1 MSLIYNEF
9 EGSEKNGND
18 EELKMEKMEIDSKPK
33 KKKTK
38 KRKTKSK
45 NEEEQKEEEPKE
57 EDKKEEEKKGEEIIN
72 SKEKLNDKYDTSME
86 GLEIPLLNNN
96 INNGSLMLT
105 ELLDID
111 NNNNKDDLN
120 NSNNNTNNKTLNI
133 TDNNNFNN
141 NNNSSFL
148 KKKLDNIKLP
158 KNLKNDITSGI
169 EKSHIEI
176 HNDFKNDLLNIS
188 NKKTN
193 LNDIISLNKSNGNIF
208 LTGVEKISKE
218 NLKKLKKLK
227 LEEKNIK
234 KNIAK
239 INTNTKI
246 IEDGLSLKNNLVDEN
261 IRKSQL
267 KNMNDLKE
275 NFITKLIKVNQ
286 KIELILN
293 EEKMSQKGKK
303 RLNLENLDE
312 AQEEYNLH
320 LKKLKQEQ
328 DLNKAKFDSD
338 LKIAYE
344 KHQKYCDQLEL
355 EKSGKLESLIKERKE
370 TERKAILKRKKEADE
385 IMEKSKKY
393 LNEKFTKKAN
403 DYRYYQLK
411 EQFENNERKLI
422 DKVNMQ
428 KKEPLVTQQE
438 LKELS
443 DKIKE
448 QKKLLG
454 EDADEKKKQLI
465 KLWSYRSQTL
475 PTYKHPLTVK
485 LEEELAL
492 KNQKNEDDKKKR
504 ECNDLEKRNYQPP
517 KVVTSQKLK
526 SQRET
531 RKDKVDR
538 ESVMKTELNNKKR
551 LDKLKFSP
559 IVSPKNLKIIQEE
572 LNQELNNGFEF
583 DIKSLLQKKKKK
595 ILKPIRILN
604 PKPDKPIDYL
614 TQMIIEKENNKAKL
628 MHEKTEES
636 FDIKTNL
643 NNKLLSRNEGKEENI
658 LEALKMVKAQTEN
671 IDNKVQQKKQML
683 KLNGGYLNNPK
694 LGDEVG
700 DLLIESIQTKL
711 NIMNKLNGE

>member
-9 EGSEKNGND
+9 EGSDKNGND
-18 EELKMEKMEIDSKPK
+18 EELKIEKMDLDSKKTK

-38 KRKTKSK
+38 RKKAKK
-45 NEEEQKEEEPKE
+45 NS
-57 EDKKEEEKKGEEIIN
+57 EEKKELASD
-72 SKEKLNDKYDTSME
+72 SKEKVIDKYDTSLE
-86 GLEIPLLNNN
+86 GLEIPMLNNN

-111 NNNNKDDLN
+111 NNKNNQEEVN
-120 NSNNNTNNKTLNI
+120 NITNNNINNRTLNI
-133 TDNNNFNN
+133 NENN
-141 NNNSSFL
+141 NNSFL
-148 KKKLDNIKLP
+148 KKKLENVKLP
-158 KNLKNDITSGI
+158 KNLKNDINSGI
-169 EKSHIEI
+169 EKSHLEI
-176 HNDFKNDLLNIS
+176 RDDFKNDLLNIS
-188 NKKTN
+188 NKKTTI
-193 LNDIISLNKSNGNIF
+193 NDILGLNKSNGNIF
-208 LTGVEKISKE
+208 LTSVDKISKE
-218 NLKKLKKLK
+218 NLKRLKSLK

-239 INTNTKI
+239 INMNTKLL
-246 IEDGLSLKNNLVDEN
+246 EDGLSLKNNIVDEN

-293 EEKMSQKGKK
+293 EEKLSQKAKNK
-303 RLNLENLDE
+303 LDFENLDE

-320 LKKLKQEQ
+320 LKKLKEEQ
-328 DLNKAKFDSD
+328 NKNKAKFDTD

-344 KHQKYCDQLEL
+344 KHQKFCDQLEL
-355 EKSGKLESLIKERKE
+355 EKSGKLEKLIKERKE
-370 TERKAILKRKKEADE
+370 SERQVILKRKKEADE
-385 IMEKSKKY
+385 ILEKSKKY
-393 LNEKFTKKAN
+393 LNEKFTKKDN
-403 DYRYYQLK
+403 EYKYYQLK
-411 EQFENNERKLI
+411 ENFENNEKKLI

-428 KKEPLVTQQE
+428 KKDPLVTQE
-438 LKELS
+438 EIKELS
-443 DKIKE
+443 KKINE
-448 QKKLLG
+448 QKKILI
-454 EDADEKKKQLI
+454 EDAEEKKKQLI

-492 KNQKNEDDKKKR
+492 KMQKYDDDKKKK

-517 KVVTSQKLK
+517 KVTQSLKLK
-526 SQRET
+526 NQRET

-538 ESVMKTELNNKKR
+538 ESVMQTELNNKKR
-551 LDKLKFSP
+551 LDRLKFTP

-572 LNQELNNGFEF
+572 LNQELNNQVEF

-595 ILKPIRILN
+595 ILKPIRILH
-604 PKPDKPIDYL
+604 PKPEKPIDYL
-614 TQMIIEKENNKAKL
+614 TQMIIEKEKNKNKS
-628 MHEKTEES
+628 MQEYTEDS
-636 FDIKTNL
+636 VDIKPSIE
-643 NNKLLSRNEGKEENI
+643 KKIISRNEKREENI
-658 LEALKMVKAQTEN
+658 IDTLKMVKAQTES
-671 IDNKVQQKKQML
+671 IDNKVQQKKQIL

-711 NIMNKLNGE
+711 NIMNKLNGD

>member
-9 EGSEKNGND
+9 EGSDKNGND
-18 EELKMEKMEIDSKPK
+18 EELKIEKMDLDSKKTK

-38 KRKTKSK
+38 RKKAKK
-45 NEEEQKEEEPKE
+45 NS
-57 EDKKEEEKKGEEIIN
+57 EEKKELASD
-72 SKEKLNDKYDTSME
+72 SKEKVIDKYDTSLE
-86 GLEIPLLNNN
+86 GLEIPILNNN

-111 NNNNKDDLN
+111 NNKNNQEEVN
-120 NSNNNTNNKTLNI
+120 NITNNNINNRTLNI
-133 TDNNNFNN
+133 NENN
-141 NNNSSFL
+141 NNSFL
-148 KKKLDNIKLP
+148 KKKLENVKLP
-158 KNLKNDITSGI
+158 KNLKNDINSGI
-169 EKSHIEI
+169 EKSHLEI
-176 HNDFKNDLLNIS
+176 RDDFKNDLLNIN
-188 NKKTN
+188 NKKTTI
-193 LNDIISLNKSNGNIF
+193 NDILGLNKSNGNIF
-208 LTGVEKISKE
+208 LTSVDKISKE
-218 NLKKLKKLK
+218 NLKRLKSLK

-239 INTNTKI
+239 INMNTKLL
-246 IEDGLSLKNNLVDEN
+246 EDGLSLKNNIVDEN

-293 EEKMSQKGKK
+293 EEKLSQKAKNK
-303 RLNLENLDE
+303 LDFENLDE

-320 LKKLKQEQ
+320 LKKLKEEQ
-328 DLNKAKFDSD
+328 NKNKAKFDTD

-344 KHQKYCDQLEL
+344 KHQKFCDQLEL
-355 EKSGKLESLIKERKE
+355 EKSGKLEKLIKERKE
-370 TERKAILKRKKEADE
+370 SERQVILKRKKEADE
-385 IMEKSKKY
+385 ILEKSKKY
-393 LNEKFTKKAN
+393 LNEKFTKKDN
-403 DYRYYQLK
+403 EYKYYQLK
-411 EQFENNERKLI
+411 ENFENNEKKLI

-428 KKEPLVTQQE
+428 KKDPLVTQE
-438 LKELS
+438 EIKELS
-443 DKIKE
+443 KKINE
-448 QKKLLG
+448 QKKILI
-454 EDADEKKKQLI
+454 EDAEEKKKQLI

-492 KNQKNEDDKKKR
+492 KMQKYDDDKKKR

-517 KVVTSQKLK
+517 KVTQSLKLK
-526 SQRET
+526 NQRET

-538 ESVMKTELNNKKR
+538 ESVMQTELNNKKR
-551 LDKLKFSP
+551 LDRLKFTP

-572 LNQELNNGFEF
+572 LNQELNNQVEF

-595 ILKPIRILN
+595 ILKPIRILH
-604 PKPDKPIDYL
+604 PKPEKPIDYL
-614 TQMIIEKENNKAKL
+614 TQMIIEKEKNKNKS
-628 MHEKTEES
+628 MQEYTEDS
-636 FDIKTNL
+636 VDIKPSIE
-643 NNKLLSRNEGKEENI
+643 KKIISRNEKREENI
-658 LEALKMVKAQTEN
+658 IDTLKMVKAQTES
-671 IDNKVQQKKQML
+671 IDNKVQQKKQIL

-711 NIMNKLNGE
+711 NIMNKLNGD

>member
-9 EGSEKNGND
+9 EGSDKNGND
-18 EELKMEKMEIDSKPK
+18 EELKIEKMDLDTKKTK

-38 KRKTKSK
+38 RKKAKK
-45 NEEEQKEEEPKE
+45 NS
-57 EDKKEEEKKGEEIIN
+57 EEKKELASD
-72 SKEKLNDKYDTSME
+72 SKEKVIDKYDTSLE
-86 GLEIPLLNNN
+86 GLEIPILNNN

-111 NNNNKDDLN
+111 NNKNNQEEVN
-120 NSNNNTNNKTLNI
+120 NITNNNINNRTLNI
-133 TDNNNFNN
+133 NENN
-141 NNNSSFL
+141 NNSFL
-148 KKKLDNIKLP
+148 KKKLENVKLP
-158 KNLKNDITSGI
+158 KNLKNDINSGI
-169 EKSHIEI
+169 EKSHLAIRD
-176 HNDFKNDLLNIS
+176 DFKNDLLNIS
-188 NKKTN
+188 NKKTTI
-193 LNDIISLNKSNGNIF
+193 NDILGLNKSNGNIF
-208 LTGVEKISKE
+208 LTSVDKISKE
-218 NLKKLKKLK
+218 NLKRLKSLK

-239 INTNTKI
+239 INMNTKLL
-246 IEDGLSLKNNLVDEN
+246 EDGLSLKNNIVDEN

-293 EEKMSQKGKK
+293 EEKLSQKAKNK
-303 RLNLENLDE
+303 LDFENLDE

-320 LKKLKQEQ
+320 LKKLKEEQ
-328 DLNKAKFDSD
+328 NKNKAKFDTD

-344 KHQKYCDQLEL
+344 KHQKFCDQLEL
-355 EKSGKLESLIKERKE
+355 EKSGKLEKLIKERKE
-370 TERKAILKRKKEADE
+370 SERQVILKRKKEADE
-385 IMEKSKKY
+385 ILEKSKKY
-393 LNEKFTKKAN
+393 LNEKFTKKDN
-403 DYRYYQLK
+403 EYKYYQLK
-411 EQFENNERKLI
+411 ENFENNEKKLI

-428 KKEPLVTQQE
+428 KKDPLVTQE
-438 LKELS
+438 EIKELS
-443 DKIKE
+443 KKINE
-448 QKKLLG
+448 QKKILI
-454 EDADEKKKQLI
+454 EDAEEKKKQLI

-492 KNQKNEDDKKKR
+492 KMQKYDDDKKKR

-517 KVVTSQKLK
+517 KVTQSLKLK
-526 SQRET
+526 NQRET

-538 ESVMKTELNNKKR
+538 ESVMQTELNNKKR
-551 LDKLKFSP
+551 LDRLKFTP

-572 LNQELNNGFEF
+572 LNQELNNQVEF

-595 ILKPIRILN
+595 ILKPIRILH
-604 PKPDKPIDYL
+604 PKPEKPIDYL
-614 TQMIIEKENNKAKL
+614 TQMIIEKEKNKNKS
-628 MHEKTEES
+628 MQEYTEDS
-636 FDIKTNL
+636 VDIKPSIE
-643 NNKLLSRNEGKEENI
+643 KKIISRNEKREENI
-658 LEALKMVKAQTEN
+658 IDTLKMVKAQTES
-671 IDNKVQQKKQML
+671 IDNKVQQKKQIL

-711 NIMNKLNGE
+711 NIMNKLNGD

>member
-9 EGSEKNGND
+9 EGSDKNGND
-18 EELKMEKMEIDSKPK
+18 EELKIEKMDLDSKKTK

-38 KRKTKSK
+38 RKKAKK
-45 NEEEQKEEEPKE
+45 NS
-57 EDKKEEEKKGEEIIN
+57 EEKKELASD
-72 SKEKLNDKYDTSME
+72 SKEKVIDKYDTSLE
-86 GLEIPLLNNN
+86 GLEIPILNNN

-111 NNNNKDDLN
+111 NNKNHQEEVNNIT
-120 NSNNNTNNKTLNI
+120 NNNINNRTLNI
-133 TDNNNFNN
+133 NENN
-141 NNNSSFL
+141 NNSFL
-148 KKKLDNIKLP
+148 KKKLENVKLP
-158 KNLKNDITSGI
+158 KNLKNDINSGI
-169 EKSHIEI
+169 EKSHLEI
-176 HNDFKNDLLNIS
+176 RDDFKNDLLNIS
-188 NKKTN
+188 NKKTTI
-193 LNDIISLNKSNGNIF
+193 NDILGLNKTNGNIF
-208 LTGVEKISKE
+208 LTSVDKISKE
-218 NLKKLKKLK
+218 NLKRLKSLK

-239 INTNTKI
+239 INMNTKLL
-246 IEDGLSLKNNLVDEN
+246 EDGLSLKNNIVDEN

-293 EEKMSQKGKK
+293 EEKLSQKAKNK
-303 RLNLENLDE
+303 LDFENLDE

-320 LKKLKQEQ
+320 LKKLKEEQ
-328 DLNKAKFDSD
+328 NKNKAKFDTD

-344 KHQKYCDQLEL
+344 KHQKFCDQLEL
-355 EKSGKLESLIKERKE
+355 EKSGKLEKLIKERKE
-370 TERKAILKRKKEADE
+370 SERQVILKRKKEADE
-385 IMEKSKKY
+385 ILEKSKKY
-393 LNEKFTKKAN
+393 LNEKFTKKDN
-403 DYRYYQLK
+403 EYKYYQLK
-411 EQFENNERKLI
+411 ENFENNEKKLI

-428 KKEPLVTQQE
+428 KKDPLVTQE
-438 LKELS
+438 EIKELS
-443 DKIKE
+443 KKINE
-448 QKKLLG
+448 QKKILI
-454 EDADEKKKQLI
+454 EDAEEKKKQLI

-492 KNQKNEDDKKKR
+492 KMQKYDDDKKKR

-517 KVVTSQKLK
+517 KVTQSLKLK
-526 SQRET
+526 NQRET

-538 ESVMKTELNNKKR
+538 ESVMQTELNNKKR
-551 LDKLKFSP
+551 LDRLKFTP

-572 LNQELNNGFEF
+572 LNQELNNQVEF

-595 ILKPIRILN
+595 ILKPIRILH
-604 PKPDKPIDYL
+604 PKPEKPIDYL
-614 TQMIIEKENNKAKL
+614 TQMIIEKEKNKNKS
-628 MHEKTEES
+628 MQEYTEDS
-636 FDIKTNL
+636 VDIKPSIE
-643 NNKLLSRNEGKEENI
+643 KKIISRNEKREENI
-658 LEALKMVKAQTEN
+658 IDTLKMVKAQTES
-671 IDNKVQQKKQML
+671 IDNKVQQKKQIL

-711 NIMNKLNGE
+711 NIMNKLNGD

>member
-9 EGSEKNGND
+9 EGSDKNGND
-18 EELKMEKMEIDSKPK
+18 EELKIEKMDLDTKKTK

-38 KRKTKSK
+38 RKKAKK
-45 NEEEQKEEEPKE
+45 NS
-57 EDKKEEEKKGEEIIN
+57 EEKKELASD
-72 SKEKLNDKYDTSME
+72 SKEKVIDKYDTSLE
-86 GLEIPLLNNN
+86 GLEIPILNNN

-111 NNNNKDDLN
+111 NNKNNQEEVN
-120 NSNNNTNNKTLNI
+120 NITNNNINNRTLNI
-133 TDNNNFNN
+133 NENN
-141 NNNSSFL
+141 NNSFL
-148 KKKLDNIKLP
+148 KKKLENVKLP
-158 KNLKNDITSGI
+158 KNLKNDINSGI
-169 EKSHIEI
+169 EKSHLEI
-176 HNDFKNDLLNIS
+176 RDDFKNDLLNIS
-188 NKKTN
+188 NKKTTI
-193 LNDIISLNKSNGNIF
+193 NDILGLNKSNGNIF
-208 LTGVEKISKE
+208 LTSVDKISKE
-218 NLKKLKKLK
+218 NLKRLKSLK

-239 INTNTKI
+239 INMNTKLL
-246 IEDGLSLKNNLVDEN
+246 EDGLSLKNNIVDEN

-293 EEKMSQKGKK
+293 EEKLSQKAKNK
-303 RLNLENLDE
+303 LDFENLDE

-320 LKKLKQEQ
+320 LKKLKEEQ
-328 DLNKAKFDSD
+328 NKNKAKFDTD

-344 KHQKYCDQLEL
+344 KHQKFCDQLEL
-355 EKSGKLESLIKERKE
+355 EKSGKLEKLIKERKE
-370 TERKAILKRKKEADE
+370 SERQVILKRKKEADE
-385 IMEKSKKY
+385 ILEKSKKY
-393 LNEKFTKKAN
+393 LNEKFNKKDN
-403 DYRYYQLK
+403 EYKYYQLK
-411 EQFENNERKLI
+411 ENFENNEKKLI

-428 KKEPLVTQQE
+428 KKDPLVTQE
-438 LKELS
+438 EIKELS
-443 DKIKE
+443 KKINE
-448 QKKLLG
+448 QKKILI
-454 EDADEKKKQLI
+454 EDAEEKKKQLI

-492 KNQKNEDDKKKR
+492 KMQKYDDDKKKR

-517 KVVTSQKLK
+517 KVTQSLKLK
-526 SQRET
+526 NQRET

-538 ESVMKTELNNKKR
+538 ESVMQTELNNKKR
-551 LDKLKFSP
+551 LDRLKFTP

-572 LNQELNNGFEF
+572 LNQELNNQVEF

-595 ILKPIRILN
+595 ILKPIRILH
-604 PKPDKPIDYL
+604 PKPEKPIDYL
-614 TQMIIEKENNKAKL
+614 TQMIIEKEKNKNKS
-628 MHEKTEES
+628 MQEYTEDS
-636 FDIKTNL
+636 VDIKPSIE
-643 NNKLLSRNEGKEENI
+643 KKIISRNEKREENI
-658 LEALKMVKAQTEN
+658 IDTLKMVKAQTES
-671 IDNKVQQKKQML
+671 IDNKVQQKKQIL

-711 NIMNKLNGE
+711 NIMNKLNGD

>member
-9 EGSEKNGND
+9 EGSDKNGND
-18 EELKMEKMEIDSKPK
+18 EELKIEKMDLDTKKTK

-38 KRKTKSK
+38 RKKAKK
-45 NEEEQKEEEPKE
+45 NS
-57 EDKKEEEKKGEEIIN
+57 EEKKELASD
-72 SKEKLNDKYDTSME
+72 SKEKVIDKYDTSLE
-86 GLEIPLLNNN
+86 GLEIPMLNNN

-111 NNNNKDDLN
+111 NNKNNQEEVN
-120 NSNNNTNNKTLNI
+120 NITNNNINNRTLNI
-133 TDNNNFNN
+133 NENN
-141 NNNSSFL
+141 NNSFL
-148 KKKLDNIKLP
+148 KKKLENVKLP
-158 KNLKNDITSGI
+158 KNLKNDINSGI
-169 EKSHIEI
+169 EKSHLEI
-176 HNDFKNDLLNIS
+176 RDDFKNDLLNIS
-188 NKKTN
+188 NKKTTI
-193 LNDIISLNKSNGNIF
+193 NDILGLNKSNGNIF
-208 LTGVEKISKE
+208 LTSVDKISKE
-218 NLKKLKKLK
+218 NLKRLKSLK

-239 INTNTKI
+239 INMNTKLL
-246 IEDGLSLKNNLVDEN
+246 EDGLSLKNNIVDEN

-293 EEKMSQKGKK
+293 EEKLSQKAKNK
-303 RLNLENLDE
+303 LDFENLDE

-320 LKKLKQEQ
+320 LKKLKEEQ
-328 DLNKAKFDSD
+328 NKNKAKFDTD

-344 KHQKYCDQLEL
+344 KHQKFCDQLEL
-355 EKSGKLESLIKERKE
+355 EKSGKLEKLIKERKE
-370 TERKAILKRKKEADE
+370 SERQVILKRKKEADE
-385 IMEKSKKY
+385 ILEKSKKY
-393 LNEKFTKKAN
+393 LNEKFTKKDN
-403 DYRYYQLK
+403 EYKYYQLK
-411 EQFENNERKLI
+411 ENFENNEKKLI

-428 KKEPLVTQQE
+428 KKDPLVTQE
-438 LKELS
+438 EIKELS
-443 DKIKE
+443 KKINE
-448 QKKLLG
+448 QKKILI
-454 EDADEKKKQLI
+454 EDAEEKKKQLI

-492 KNQKNEDDKKKR
+492 KMQKYDDDKKKR

-517 KVVTSQKLK
+517 KVTQSLKLK
-526 SQRET
+526 NQRET

-538 ESVMKTELNNKKR
+538 ESVMQTELNNKKR
-551 LDKLKFSP
+551 LDRLKFTP

-572 LNQELNNGFEF
+572 LNQELNNQVEF

-595 ILKPIRILN
+595 ILKPIRILH
-604 PKPDKPIDYL
+604 PKPEKPIDYL
-614 TQMIIEKENNKAKL
+614 TQMIIEKEKNKNKSMQEYTEDSVDL
-628 MHEKTEES
+628 KPSIEKK
-636 FDIKTNL
+636 II
-643 NNKLLSRNEGKEENI
+643 SRNEKREENI
-658 LEALKMVKAQTEN
+658 IDTLKMVKAQTES
-671 IDNKVQQKKQML
+671 IDNKVQQKKQIL

-711 NIMNKLNGE
+711 NIMNKLNGD

>member
-9 EGSEKNGND
+9 EGSDKNGND
-18 EELKMEKMEIDSKPK
+18 EELKIEKMDLDSKKTK

-38 KRKTKSK
+38 RKKAKK
-45 NEEEQKEEEPKE
+45 NS
-57 EDKKEEEKKGEEIIN
+57 EEKKELASD
-72 SKEKLNDKYDTSME
+72 SKEKVIDKYDTSLE
-86 GLEIPLLNNN
+86 GLEIPMLNNN

-111 NNNNKDDLN
+111 NNKNNQEEVN
-120 NSNNNTNNKTLNI
+120 NITNNNINNRTLNI
-133 TDNNNFNN
+133 NENN
-141 NNNSSFL
+141 NNSFL
-148 KKKLDNIKLP
+148 KKKLENVKLP
-158 KNLKNDITSGI
+158 KNLKNDINSGI
-169 EKSHIEI
+169 EKSHLEI
-176 HNDFKNDLLNIS
+176 RDDFKNDLLNIS
-188 NKKTN
+188 NKKTTIN
-193 LNDIISLNKSNGNIF
+193 NILGLNKSNGNIF
-208 LTGVEKISKE
+208 LTSVDKISKE
-218 NLKKLKKLK
+218 NLKRLKSLK

-239 INTNTKI
+239 INMNTKLL
-246 IEDGLSLKNNLVDEN
+246 EDGLSLKNDIVDEN

-293 EEKMSQKGKK
+293 EEKLSQKAKNK
-303 RLNLENLDE
+303 LDFENLDE

-320 LKKLKQEQ
+320 LKKLKEEQ
-328 DLNKAKFDSD
+328 NKNKAKFDTD

-344 KHQKYCDQLEL
+344 KHQKFCDQLEL
-355 EKSGKLESLIKERKE
+355 EKSGKLEKLIKERKE
-370 TERKAILKRKKEADE
+370 SERQVILKRKKEADE
-385 IMEKSKKY
+385 ILEKSKKY
-393 LNEKFTKKAN
+393 LNEKFTKKDN
-403 DYRYYQLK
+403 EYKYYQLK
-411 EQFENNERKLI
+411 ENFENNEKKLI

-428 KKEPLVTQQE
+428 KKDPLVTQE
-438 LKELS
+438 EIKELS
-443 DKIKE
+443 KKINE
-448 QKKLLG
+448 QKKILI
-454 EDADEKKKQLI
+454 EDAEEKKKQLI

-492 KNQKNEDDKKKR
+492 KMQKYDDDKKKR

-517 KVVTSQKLK
+517 KVTQSLKLK
-526 SQRET
+526 NQRET

-538 ESVMKTELNNKKR
+538 ESVMQTELNNKKR
-551 LDKLKFSP
+551 LDRLKFTP

-572 LNQELNNGFEF
+572 LNQELNNQVEF

-595 ILKPIRILN
+595 ILKPIRILH
-604 PKPDKPIDYL
+604 PKPEKPIDYL
-614 TQMIIEKENNKAKL
+614 TQMIIEKEKNKNKS
-628 MHEKTEES
+628 MQEYTEDS
-636 FDIKTNL
+636 VDIKPSIE
-643 NNKLLSRNEGKEENI
+643 KKIISRNEKREENI
-658 LEALKMVKAQTEN
+658 IDTLKMVKAQTES
-671 IDNKVQQKKQML
+671 IDNKVQQKKQIL

-711 NIMNKLNGE
+711 NIMNKLNGD

>member
-9 EGSEKNGND
+9 EGSDKNGND
-18 EELKMEKMEIDSKPK
+18 EELKIEKMDLDSKKTK

-38 KRKTKSK
+38 RKKAKK
-45 NEEEQKEEEPKE
+45 NS
-57 EDKKEEEKKGEEIIN
+57 EEKKELTSD
-72 SKEKLNDKYDTSME
+72 SKEKVIDKYDTSLE
-86 GLEIPLLNNN
+86 GLEIPILNNN

-111 NNNNKDDLN
+111 NNKNNQEEVN
-120 NSNNNTNNKTLNI
+120 NITNNNINNRTLNI
-133 TDNNNFNN
+133 NENN
-141 NNNSSFL
+141 NNSFL
-148 KKKLDNIKLP
+148 KKKLENVKLP
-158 KNLKNDITSGI
+158 KNLKNDINSGI
-169 EKSHIEI
+169 EKSHLEI
-176 HNDFKNDLLNIS
+176 RDDFKNDLLNIS
-188 NKKTN
+188 NKKTTI
-193 LNDIISLNKSNGNIF
+193 NDILGLNKSNGNIF
-208 LTGVEKISKE
+208 LTSVDKISKE
-218 NLKKLKKLK
+218 NLKRLKSLK

-239 INTNTKI
+239 INMNTKLL
-246 IEDGLSLKNNLVDEN
+246 EDGLSLKNNIVDEN

-293 EEKMSQKGKK
+293 EEKLSQKAKNK
-303 RLNLENLDE
+303 LDFENLDE

-320 LKKLKQEQ
+320 LKKLKEEQ
-328 DLNKAKFDSD
+328 NKNKAKFDTD

-344 KHQKYCDQLEL
+344 KHQKFCDQLEL
-355 EKSGKLESLIKERKE
+355 EKSGKLEKLIKERKE
-370 TERKAILKRKKEADE
+370 SERQVILKRKKEADE
-385 IMEKSKKY
+385 ILEKSKKY
-393 LNEKFTKKAN
+393 LNEKFTKKDN
-403 DYRYYQLK
+403 EYKYYQLK
-411 EQFENNERKLI
+411 ENFENNEKKLI

-428 KKEPLVTQQE
+428 KKDPLVTQE
-438 LKELS
+438 EIKELS
-443 DKIKE
+443 KKINE
-448 QKKLLG
+448 QKKILI
-454 EDADEKKKQLI
+454 EDAEEKKKQLI

-492 KNQKNEDDKKKR
+492 KMQKYDDDKKKR

-517 KVVTSQKLK
+517 KVTQSLKLK
-526 SQRET
+526 NQRET

-538 ESVMKTELNNKKR
+538 ESVMQTELNNKKR
-551 LDKLKFSP
+551 LDRLKFTP

-572 LNQELNNGFEF
+572 LNQELNNQVEF

-595 ILKPIRILN
+595 ILKPIRILH
-604 PKPDKPIDYL
+604 PKPEKPIDYL
-614 TQMIIEKENNKAKL
+614 TQMIIEKEKNKNKS
-628 MHEKTEES
+628 MQEYTEDS
-636 FDIKTNL
+636 VDIKPSIE
-643 NNKLLSRNEGKEENI
+643 KKIISRNEKREENI
-658 LEALKMVKAQTEN
+658 IDTLKMVKAQTES
-671 IDNKVQQKKQML
+671 IDNKVQQKKQIL

-711 NIMNKLNGE
+711 NIMNKLNGD

>member
-9 EGSEKNGND
+9 EGSDKNGND
-18 EELKMEKMEIDSKPK
+18 EELKIEKMDLDTKKTK

-38 KRKTKSK
+38 RKKAKK
-45 NEEEQKEEEPKE
+45 NS
-57 EDKKEEEKKGEEIIN
+57 EEKKELASD
-72 SKEKLNDKYDTSME
+72 SKEKVIDKYDTSLE
-86 GLEIPLLNNN
+86 GLEIPILNNN

-111 NNNNKDDLN
+111 NNKNNQEEVN
-120 NSNNNTNNKTLNI
+120 NITNNNINNRTLNI
-133 TDNNNFNN
+133 NENN
-141 NNNSSFL
+141 NNSFL
-148 KKKLDNIKLP
+148 KKKLENVKLP
-158 KNLKNDITSGI
+158 KNLKNDINSGI
-169 EKSHIEI
+169 EKSHLEI
-176 HNDFKNDLLNIS
+176 RDDFKNDLLNIS
-188 NKKTN
+188 NKKTTI
-193 LNDIISLNKSNGNIF
+193 NDILGLNKSNGNIF
-208 LTGVEKISKE
+208 LTSVDKISKE
-218 NLKKLKKLK
+218 NLKRLKSLK

-239 INTNTKI
+239 INMNTKLL
-246 IEDGLSLKNNLVDEN
+246 EDGLSLKNNIVDEN

-293 EEKMSQKGKK
+293 EEKLSQKAKNK
-303 RLNLENLDE
+303 LDFENLDE

-320 LKKLKQEQ
+320 LKKLKEEQ
-328 DLNKAKFDSD
+328 NKNKAKFDTD

-344 KHQKYCDQLEL
+344 KHQKFCDQLEL
-355 EKSGKLESLIKERKE
+355 EKSGKLEKLIKERKE
-370 TERKAILKRKKEADE
+370 SERQVILKRKKEADE
-385 IMEKSKKY
+385 ILEKSKKY
-393 LNEKFTKKAN
+393 LNEKFTKKDN
-403 DYRYYQLK
+403 EYKYYQLK
-411 EQFENNERKLI
+411 ENFENNEKKLI

-428 KKEPLVTQQE
+428 KKDPLVTQE
-438 LKELS
+438 EIKELS
-443 DKIKE
+443 KKINE
-448 QKKLLG
+448 QKKILI
-454 EDADEKKKQLI
+454 EDAEEKKKQLI

-492 KNQKNEDDKKKR
+492 KMQKNDDDKKKK

-517 KVVTSQKLK
+517 KVTQSLKLK
-526 SQRET
+526 NQRET

-538 ESVMKTELNNKKR
+538 ESVMQTELNNKKR
-551 LDKLKFSP
+551 LDRLKFTP

-572 LNQELNNGFEF
+572 LNQELNNQVEF

-595 ILKPIRILN
+595 ILKPIRILH
-604 PKPDKPIDYL
+604 PKPEKPIDYL
-614 TQMIIEKENNKAKL
+614 TQMIIEKEKNKNKS
-628 MHEKTEES
+628 MQEYTEDS
-636 FDIKTNL
+636 VDIKPSIE
-643 NNKLLSRNEGKEENI
+643 KKIISRNEKREENI
-658 LEALKMVKAQTEN
+658 IDTLKMVKAQTES
-671 IDNKVQQKKQML
+671 IDNKVQQKKQIL

-711 NIMNKLNGE
+711 NIMNKLNGD

>member
-9 EGSEKNGND
+9 EGSDKNGND
-18 EELKMEKMEIDSKPK
+18 EELKIEKMDLDSKKTK

-38 KRKTKSK
+38 RKKAKK
-45 NEEEQKEEEPKE
+45 NS
-57 EDKKEEEKKGEEIIN
+57 EEKKELASD
-72 SKEKLNDKYDTSME
+72 SKEKVIDKYDTSLE
-86 GLEIPLLNNN
+86 GLEIPILNNN

-111 NNNNKDDLN
+111 NNKNNQEEVN
-120 NSNNNTNNKTLNI
+120 NITNNNINNRTLNI
-133 TDNNNFNN
+133 NENN
-141 NNNSSFL
+141 NNSFL
-148 KKKLDNIKLP
+148 KKKLENVKLP
-158 KNLKNDITSGI
+158 KNLKNDINSGI
-169 EKSHIEI
+169 EKSHLEI
-176 HNDFKNDLLNIS
+176 RDDFKNDLLNIS
-188 NKKTN
+188 NKKTTI
-193 LNDIISLNKSNGNIF
+193 NDILGLNKSNGNIF
-208 LTGVEKISKE
+208 LTSVDKISKE
-218 NLKKLKKLK
+218 NLKRLKSLK

-239 INTNTKI
+239 INVNTKLL
-246 IEDGLSLKNNLVDEN
+246 EDGLSLKNNIVDEN

-293 EEKMSQKGKK
+293 EEKLSQKAKNK
-303 RLNLENLDE
+303 LDFENLDE

-320 LKKLKQEQ
+320 LKKLKEEQ
-328 DLNKAKFDSD
+328 NKNKAKFDTD

-344 KHQKYCDQLEL
+344 KHQKFCDQLEL
-355 EKSGKLESLIKERKE
+355 EKSGKLEKLIKERKE
-370 TERKAILKRKKEADE
+370 SERQVILKRKKEADE
-385 IMEKSKKY
+385 ILEKSKKY
-393 LNEKFTKKAN
+393 LNEKFNKKDN
-403 DYRYYQLK
+403 EYKYYQLK
-411 EQFENNERKLI
+411 ENFENNEKKLI

-428 KKEPLVTQQE
+428 KKDPLVTQE
-438 LKELS
+438 EIKELS
-443 DKIKE
+443 KKINE
-448 QKKLLG
+448 QKKILI
-454 EDADEKKKQLI
+454 EDAEEKKKQLI

-492 KNQKNEDDKKKR
+492 KMQKYDDDKKKK

-517 KVVTSQKLK
+517 KVTQSLKLK
-526 SQRET
+526 NQRET

-538 ESVMKTELNNKKR
+538 ESVMQTELNNKKR
-551 LDKLKFSP
+551 LDRLKFTP

-572 LNQELNNGFEF
+572 LNQELNNQVEF

-595 ILKPIRILN
+595 ILKPIRILH
-604 PKPDKPIDYL
+604 PKPEKPIDYL
-614 TQMIIEKENNKAKL
+614 TQMIIEKEKNKNKS
-628 MHEKTEES
+628 MQEYTEDS
-636 FDIKTNL
+636 VDIKPSIE
-643 NNKLLSRNEGKEENI
+643 KKIISRNEKREENI
-658 LEALKMVKAQTEN
+658 IDTLKMVKAQTES
-671 IDNKVQQKKQML
+671 IDNKVQQKKQIL

-711 NIMNKLNGE
+711 NIMNKLNGD